1 MCRDWGVSGIVT
13 KSEQLGKAIR
23 SIKEGLIDTT
33 TEQRFLELTGG
44 CRLFSGKVID
54 VLRETRGAFN
64 FGKVVLEGIGSDK
77 QHEAY
82 VEYQNE
88 NLQCVV
94 DGETLAT
101 APDLICLV
109 DHDTYIPVP
118 NEAVKYG
125 KRVLVVGLPCAPQ
138 WRSEAGL
145 ELVGPRYF
153 GIDTEY
159 IPVEER
165 SKHKGE

>member
-1 MCRDWGVSGIVT
+1 MICLYTMSAKMCMNRSSPASWT

-82 VEYQNE
+82 GEYQNE
-88 NLQCVV
+88 KPAMRGGRR
-94 DGETLAT
+94 DPRYGSRS
-101 APDLICLV
+101 PDL
-109 DHDTYIPVP
+109 P
-118 NEAVKYG
+118 G
-125 KRVLVVGLPCAPQ
+125 
-138 WRSEAGL
+138 
-145 ELVGPRYF
+145 GP
-153 GIDTEY
+153 
-159 IPVEER
+159 
-165 SKHKGE
+165 

>member
-1 MCRDWGVSGIVT
+1 MPS
-13 KSEQLGKAIR
+13 
-23 SIKEGLIDTT
+23 
-33 TEQRFLELTGG
+33 
-44 CRLFSGKVID
+44 FSGKVID

-165 SKHKGE
+165 SKRKGE